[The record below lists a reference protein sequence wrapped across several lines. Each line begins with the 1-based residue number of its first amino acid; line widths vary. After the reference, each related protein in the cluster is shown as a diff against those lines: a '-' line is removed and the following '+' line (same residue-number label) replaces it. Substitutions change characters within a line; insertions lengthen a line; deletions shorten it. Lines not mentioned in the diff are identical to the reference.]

1 MATVPTART
10 GSNLLSGTSALIAIA
25 LCAVACAVPST
36 PVRIKDIASVSGAVG
51 QPLMGYGLVVGLEGT
66 GDSSKSTL
74 TAQALANMLEHFDLK
89 VSPADLSTQNVAAV
103 MVTATLPHTAMPGDK
118 IDVTVASVG
127 DATSLYGAILLPTA
141 LRANDSDLY
150 AMARGPVSIGGL
162 SASGGGQKVQK
173 AHPVAARIV
182 DGATVLKAVP
192 PRSSAETVCF
202 SLRQADFT
210 TAMRI
215 CKAINQH
222 FATPI
227 ASPLAAESV
236 QICIPADRRKDVV
249 GFIAEVE
256 SINVVGDAPARV
268 VVNERTGTVIIG
280 GDVRILPVAIAHGT
294 LTISVSRRY
303 EVSQPEPLSGGTT
316 VLDGALP
323 DRPGPGEAP
332 SPPGAEEPF
341 VPGGLPGARTV
352 VTPATGLDVE
362 ESEGSLV
369 EFRPQ
374 TRLSDLVEA
383 LNSLGVKPRDLM
395 AILQALKAA
404 NALQAELVFM

>member
-1 MATVPTART
+1 MFTLFPART
-10 GSNLLSGTSALIAIA
+10 GPNRLSGSTALVAIA

-89 VSPADLSTQNVAAV
+89 VSPGDLCTENVAAV
-103 MVTATLPHTAMPGDK
+103 MVTATLPHTAVPGDR

-141 LRANDSDLY
+141 LKANDSDVY
-150 AMARGPVSIGGL
+150 AIARGPVSIGGL

-192 PRSSAETVCF
+192 PQSSPESVCF

-215 CKAINQH
+215 CSAINEH
-222 FATPI
+222 FAMPI

-236 QICIPADRRKDVV
+236 QISIPADRRKDVV

-280 GDVRILPVAIAHGT
+280 GDVRILPVAIAHGS
-294 LTISVSRRY
+294 LTISISRRFD
-303 EVSQPEPLSGGTT
+303 VSQPPPFSGGTT
-316 VLDGALP
+316 VLGGDHL
-323 DRPGPGEAP
+323 DK
-332 SPPGAEEPF
+332 PGAGEDPLPPNTEIPSS
-341 VPGGLPGARTV
+341 PGGLPGGRTV
-352 VTPATGLDVE
+352 VTRATDLDVE
-362 ESEGSLV
+362 EAEGSLV

-404 NALQAELVFM
+404 NALQAELVFI